1 MLDLVSIYIPTK
13 DRLPLLKRAVDSVL
27 AQTVRNIELIIVSD
41 GSTDETCDYIR
52 SIQSDIPVKLIHNE
66 SSYGACF
73 ARNQAIEV
81 AKGRFVTGLD
91 DDDYFMP
98 HRIQSFLT
106 TWAKLEAERTSF
118 SCLFDTRIV
127 DDGKRALVWNL
138 KSTVDNES
146 ILVSNALGNQ
156 IFTTRERMIE

>member
-41 GSTDETCDYIR
+41 GSSDETCDYVR
-52 SIQSDIPVKLIHNE
+52 SIKSDIQIRLIDNE
-66 SSYGACF
+66 SSHGACH
-73 ARNQAIEV
+73 ARNQAIEL
-81 AKGRFVTGLD
+81 AKGRFITGLD

-98 HRIQSFLT
+98 HRIERFLT
-106 TWAKLEAERTSF
+106 AWTKLEAEGISF

-127 DDGKRALVWNL
+127 DDGKKALVWNL
-138 KSTVDNES
+138 KSIVDEES
-146 ILVSNALGNQ
+146 ILVTNALGNQ
-156 IFTTRERMIE
+156 I